1 MVFDLAS
8 GSIADLINRSNVLGD
23 EKIQV
28 GVGGLGLLLSAVSGA
43 LAGMQINVDLFSQHY
58 FAV

>member
-1 MVFDLAS
+1 LVFDLAA
-8 GSIADLINRSNVLGD
+8 GSIADLINRSNMLGD

-43 LAGMQINVDLFSQHY
+43 LAGMQINVDEFLQHS